1 MKKLDKIYEGKAKIM
16 YLTTDPNLLIQYFK
30 DDATAFDGQ
39 KKGQIVNKGILN
51 NQISSHLFERL
62 EAQGISTHFVS
73 RLSDREMLVKKLD
86 IIPVEL
92 IVRNVVAGSL
102 AKRMGLA
109 EGTPLKE
116 RVLELYYKN
125 DALHDPMLNEYH
137 IRTFGLAADEELAQ
151 MLEMADRVNKILKE
165 IFARVGIRLIDFKLE
180 FGRHQGDI
188 LLGDEIT
195 PDGCR
200 LWEVGTDEKMDKDRF
215 RRDLGRVEEAYQ
227 EVARRLLNRAE
238 SD

>member
-1 MKKLDKIYEGKAKIM
+1 VEKLAKIYEGKAKVL
-16 YLTTDPNLLIQYFK
+16 YSTADPDLIIQYFK

-51 NQISSHLFERL
+51 NQLSSNLFERL
-62 EAQGISTHFVS
+62 ESEGISTHFVR
-73 RLSDREMLVKKLD
+73 RLSEREMLVKKLD

-92 IVRNVVAGSL
+92 VVRNVVAGSL
-102 AKRMGLA
+102 AKRLGLA
-109 EGTPLKE
+109 EGTRIKE
-116 RVLELYYKN
+116 RVLEFYYKN

-137 IRTFGLAADEELAQ
+137 IRTFGMAADEELAQ
-151 MLEMADRVNKILKE
+151 MVATADRVNDILKE
-165 IFARVGIRLIDFKLE
+165 LFAKVGIRLIDFKLE
-180 FGRHQGDI
+180 FGRHRGDI

-200 LWEVGTDEKMDKDRF
+200 LWQVGTDEKLDKDRF

-227 EVARRLLNRAE
+227 EVARRILSLP
-238 SD
+238 

>member
-1 MKKLDKIYEGKAKIM
+1 MEKLAKIYEGKAKVL
-16 YLTTDPNLLIQYFK
+16 YSTADPDLIIQYFK

-51 NQISSHLFERL
+51 NQLSSNLFERL
-62 EAQGISTHFVS
+62 ESEGISTHFVR
-73 RLSDREMLVKKLD
+73 RLSEREMLVKKLD

-92 IVRNVVAGSL
+92 VVRNVVAGSL
-102 AKRMGLA
+102 AKRLGLA
-109 EGTPLKE
+109 EGTRIKE
-116 RVLELYYKN
+116 RVLEFYYKN

-137 IRTFGLAADEELAQ
+137 IRTFGMAADEELAQ
-151 MLEMADRVNKILKE
+151 MVATADRVNDILKE
-165 IFARVGIRLIDFKLE
+165 LFAKVGIRLIDFKLE
-180 FGRHQGDI
+180 FGRHRGDI

-200 LWEVGTDEKMDKDRF
+200 LWQVGTDEKLDKDRF

-227 EVARRLLNRAE
+227 EVARRILSLP
-238 SD
+238 